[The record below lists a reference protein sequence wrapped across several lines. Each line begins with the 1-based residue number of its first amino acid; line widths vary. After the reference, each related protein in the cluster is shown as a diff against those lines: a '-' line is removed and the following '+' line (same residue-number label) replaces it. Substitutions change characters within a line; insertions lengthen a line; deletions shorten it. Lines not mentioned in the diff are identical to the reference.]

1 MNLLK
6 ASLPLVFLMGV
17 PSLWSQEPLDVDTLP
32 EQKSKNLAMLDA
44 MLTEKPAAPTQQNKV
59 IESPAWPQPKFSL
72 LDMSLILKAAAGAS
86 SAQDSELAQLQTGSH
101 DPRRRGFTFQGGE
114 LSLSGSV
121 DSYFKAEMHANFSES
136 AVELEEAFITTTNL
150 PASLEL
156 EVGYFLTEFGRNN
169 PKHSHEWDFIDQPL
183 TVGRFFGGEGQRA
196 SGFRLGGLLP
206 VSWLSEWH
214 VGMQS
219 PTGGLSPS
227 FRSTATTTVGGR
239 PTVTR
244 ETKGMD
250 DMLALIR
257 WVNGTS
263 ISQDWETQFGLS
275 AMTGPNSTGPDANT
289 TLLGADL
296 VLRWTSPKQRQGY
309 PYFRLEAE
317 AIQRSFEAASGV
329 QNGLSYTAEDLDDWA
344 WLVQGVYGFYHR
356 WSAGL
361 RMEQTGGAGAS
372 FAQLRSAD
380 PSRSDRTR
388 ISPIL
393 TFKPSEFSKA
403 SLQYNHDR
411 ADHLTDKTQSS
422 VWLSVEVLLGS
433 HPAHNF

>member
-1 MNLLK
+1 
-6 ASLPLVFLMGV
+6 
-17 PSLWSQEPLDVDTLP
+17 
-32 EQKSKNLAMLDA
+32 
-44 MLTEKPAAPTQQNKV
+44 
-59 IESPAWPQPKFSL
+59 
-72 LDMSLILKAAAGAS
+72 
-86 SAQDSELAQLQTGSH
+86 
-101 DPRRRGFTFQGGE
+101 
-114 LSLSGSV
+114 
-121 DSYFKAEMHANFSES
+121 
-136 AVELEEAFITTTNL
+136 
-150 PASLEL
+150 
-156 EVGYFLTEFGRNN
+156 
-169 PKHSHEWDFIDQPL
+169 
-183 TVGRFFGGEGQRA
+183 
-196 SGFRLGGLLP
+196 
-206 VSWLSEWH
+206 
-214 VGMQS
+214 
-219 PTGGLSPS
+219 
-227 FRSTATTTVGGR
+227 
-239 PTVTR
+239 
-244 ETKGMD
+244 
-250 DMLALIR
+250 MLALIR